1 MIGCLLTNS
10 VFGTMRLRLI
20 IISVLLLVGCQNQER
35 EPQPNII
42 LLMADDLG
50 WDDVGFNGSEVVHT
64 PNLDRLAASGIIFNR
79 FYAASPVCSPTRA
92 SVLTGR
98 HPARQGITTANTG
111 HLLEDEITLPELL
124 KDAGY
129 ATGHFGKWHLGTLT
143 TRIKDSNRGA
153 PGDSSH
159 FSVPTQHGFD
169 QYFAT
174 EAKVPT
180 YDPMVKPVVF
190 DTLKGESLRYGWA
203 NVQTGQGEPYG
214 THYWTN
220 PDTPET
226 ENVSGDNSRV
236 IMDRVLPFIDQAR
249 AANQPFFSVVWLHTP
264 HLPMVSDAAHRAQF
278 EAYSHR
284 EQLYYGAI
292 AAMDEQ
298 IGRLW
303 DHLDAQGLAGN
314 TLLWFAS
321 DNGPENNTPGSA
333 GSFRARKR
341 SLYEGGVRVPAF
353 VLWPNRL
360 QGGQTIDVPAVTSD
374 YLPTIMNYLN
384 LPAPVDRP
392 LDGTS
397 LVPLIAGE
405 TAKRDQPIGFHYY
418 ERQSW
423 VEDIYKLVSEDDGQT
438 YELYDLINDPE
449 EKQDLSASHPERVKV
464 MKAELVSWL
473 DSIHQ

>member
-1 MIGCLLTNS
+1 MS
-10 VFGTMRLRLI
+10 LRLI
-20 IISVLLLVGCQNQER
+20 FILVLLVVSCQHQQ
-35 EPQPNII
+35 PQHRPNII

-50 WDDVGFNGSEVVHT
+50 WGDVGFNGSKVVQT

-79 FYAASPVCSPTRA
+79 FYSASPVCSPTRA

-111 HLLEDEITLPELL
+111 HLMDEEITLPEILHQ
-124 KDAGY
+124 AGY

-143 TRIKDSNRGA
+143 THIKDSNRGT

-159 FSVPTQHGFD
+159 FSIPTQHGFD
-169 QYFAT
+169 QYFST

-180 YDPMVKPVVF
+180 FDPMVKPVIF
-190 DTLKGESLRYGWA
+190 DTLQGESLRYGWA
-203 NVQTGQGEPYG
+203 DVQPDEASLPFG
-214 THYWTN
+214 TYYWTA
-220 PDTPET
+220 PDGPET
-226 ENVSGDNSRV
+226 ENLSGDNSRV
-236 IMDRVLPFIDQAR
+236 IMDRVLPFIDQTLVQ
-249 AANQPFFSVVWLHTP
+249 NKPFFSVIWLHTP
-264 HLPMVSDAAHRAQF
+264 HLPMVTDASHRAQY
-278 EAYSHR
+278 ASYSHR
-284 EQLYYGAI
+284 EQLYFGAI
-292 AAMDEQ
+292 TSMDEQ

-303 DHLDAQGLAGN
+303 DHLETKGLADN

-321 DNGPENNTPGSA
+321 DNGPENNTPGST

-353 VLWPNRL
+353 VLWPNGL
-360 QGGQTIDVPAVTSD
+360 QGGQTINAPAVTSD
-374 YLPTIMNYLN
+374 YLPTILNYLN
-384 LPAPVDRP
+384 LPAPTDRP

-405 TAKRDQPIGFHYY
+405 TTRREHPIGFHYY

-423 VEDIYKLVSEDDGQT
+423 VGDIYKLISEDDGQT

-449 EKQDLSASHPERVKV
+449 EKQDLSASHPERVKI
-464 MKAELVSWL
+464 MRAELTSWL